1 MKVIKAQRN
10 FHNDI
15 VYINAEMVSS
25 FHSFEYEGQKKTK
38 IYFESSKC
46 EINGDYSEAIVEF
59 VVFEKNGVLDLTKEE
74 AEVIVDEE

>member
-1 MKVIKAQRN
+1 MKIIKAQRN

-25 FHSFEYEGQKKTK
+25 FHPFEYEGQKKTK

-46 EINGDYSEAIVEF
+46 EINGDWADLIADYMAFI
-59 VVFEKNGVLDLTKEE
+59 KNGVLDLTKGE
-74 AEVIVDEE
+74 AEEVADEK